1 MVTRQDRK
9 TEKKSRGL
17 GVGMKLLAPGSSLF
31 PADVR
36 QETSV
41 RLIKPRLPTE
51 GSLRRQL
58 TGGFEE
64 QCVVLAE
71 GQHDCGLG
79 LNGS

>member
-9 TEKKSRGL
+9 TEKRSRGH
-17 GVGMKLLAPGSSLF
+17 GVGMKLLALGSSLF

-41 RLIKPRLPTE
+41 QLIKPRLPTE

-58 TGGFEE
+58 AGGLEE
-64 QCVVLAE
+64 QYVVLAQ

-79 LNGS
+79 LNCS